1 MDSMSEVVSVFKLQS
16 CVGAGFDNGGEWSFQ
31 FDRYNG
37 IKCFALVS
45 GQCWLRA
52 EGLPQALHLQT
63 GDFFL
68 LPKGVPFVVAS
79 DLDVRSI
86 AAELLIATPM
96 TGPTKIWHG
105 GGNGLLQGAHFRFS
119 GSQADSLLKDLPVV
133 LHVHKEAE
141 KTSLQWFIKQII
153 VELAE
158 QRLGGSIIVQH
169 LVKSLLTQTLR
180 LYLEGHL
187 DHRIGWLRAMEDVQL
202 EMAIA
207 AMHQDPGQPWTLQEL
222 AHVSG
227 MSRSSFAHRF
237 KATVGVSAME
247 YLIRWRVLLAGDR
260 LLTTE
265 ETVYQIAFSLGYD
278 SEASFRTAFRKLM
291 ARSPKQYRRDQ
302 EGVPLLGR
310 CNVGMRFTRE

>member
-1 MDSMSEVVSVFKLQS
+1 MDSLSEVVSVFKLQS
-16 CVGAGFDNGGEWSFQ
+16 CVGAGFDTGGEWSFR

-52 EGLPQALHLQT
+52 EGFPQALHLQT

-96 TGPTKIWHG
+96 TGTTKIWNG
-105 GGNGLLQGAHFRFS
+105 GGNGLLLGAHLRFS
-119 GSQADSLLKDLPVV
+119 GSHANSLLQDLPVV
-133 LHVHKEAE
+133 LHIHKEAE
-141 KTSLQWFIKQII
+141 KASLQWFLKQMI
-153 VELAE
+153 VELAQ
-158 QRLGGSIIVQH
+158 QRLGGALVVQH
-169 LVKSLLTQTLR
+169 LATSLLTQTLR

-187 DHRIGWLRAMEDVQL
+187 GQHVGWLRAMEDVQL
-202 EMAIA
+202 KMAVA
-207 AMHQDPGQPWTLQEL
+207 AMHQNPGKSWTLQEL

-227 MSRSSFAHRF
+227 MSRSAFAHRF
-237 KATVGVSAME
+237 KTIVGVSAME
-247 YLIRWRVLLAGDR
+247 YLIRWRILLAGDR

-278 SEASFRTAFRKLM
+278 SEASFRTAFRKVTG
-291 ARSPKQYRRDQ
+291 RSPKQYRCEQ
-302 EGVPLLGR
+302 TGVPLLGR
-310 CNVGMRFTRE
+310 CNAGMRFTSE